1 MYISIYL
8 YIHICIELFF
18 VVEAFLLEDAE
29 VILTSHQVAIIYIYI
44 SNMCPV
50 KNHFGGYKMIKK
62 MVKNSRELALR
73 RASTLPK
80 KNWPAALGLRRL
92 CEACAARSKSAYF
105 SSDFARTPACILASR
120 VPRPLELI

>member
-92 CEACAARSKSAYF
+92 CEACAARVKSAYF
-105 SSDFARTPACILASR
+105 SSDFARTPAMLM
-120 VPRPLELI
+120 